1 MGYIGTKPAN
11 APLTSSQLE
20 DGLVTAAKLATDA
33 VETAKV
39 KDINITTAKITDL
52 NVTAG
57 KLATDAVETAKVKD
71 LNVTAGKLA
80 ATQDLS
86 TKTITL
92 PATVSGLGTGITNSQ
107 LAGSID
113 VTSKITGTI
122 PTANLGSGSASSSTY
137 LSGDQSYKPLSEYD
151 DDAVVN
157 DIATLALHQATNAN
171 AAKYNLVNTNV
182 DQYEDSTG
190 VASFTD
196 CERNT
201 AGEWIGSVSTL
212 TSYDSSLQTICAN
225 MTIFTGSWT
234 NSTTNDS
241 FSSPAGVGG
250 DYPGFYVNYIYD
262 LAGDWQI
269 RIFNVTRATGNNDI
283 TEDYTVWNT
292 LITSDTSVASGADT
306 ASAVAD
312 GRVFR
317 QTDFSAACSGIY
329 RMDTGTE
336 WGDNYLIASYA
347 STIGVDSATAHNVG
361 PGSGHQ
367 QIDCSGLTT
376 PFINSFYT
384 SSTQNSY
391 GWLVEY
397 DRDAATITQRNA
409 TNTAWTTFAAD
420 KTTWTNVPAA
430 GRLLMCPGSGNG
442 QQSRTMYYSTTYN
455 GVLDEDKGYIL
466 TPTASATG
474 NYVSTATT
482 ANASVTSMG
491 AVILYKN
498 NEGTNALNTDIVL
511 EVSANGGS
519 NYTTAVL
526 EAGGTFST
534 GVLQAIANDIVVTAG
549 TSVQY
554 RISFANQSLGSKE
567 AQIHGVSLMY

>member
-1 MGYIGTKPAN
+1 MSKIEVDKIDPQSGTALEVGTSGDTVTVPSGVGLTLTDSTLLLPTTINTDKIDPKSGTALEVGTSGDTITVPTGAGLTVVDEVKTNKISPATGTAFGLGDSGDTFTVPSGATLSIPSGATITN
-11 APLTSSQLE
+11 A
-20 DGLVTAAKLATDA
+20 GTATGFGDTTA
-33 VETAKV
+33 VE
-39 KDINITTAKITDL
+39 
-52 NVTAG
+52 
-57 KLATDAVETAKVKD
+57 
-71 LNVTAGKLA
+71 
-80 ATQDLS
+80 
-86 TKTITL
+86 
-92 PATVSGLGTGITNSQ
+92 
-107 LAGSID
+107 
-113 VTSKITGTI
+113 
-122 PTANLGSGSASSSTY
+122 
-137 LSGDQSYKPLSEYD
+137 
-151 DDAVVN
+151 N

-212 TSYDSSLQTICAN
+212 TNYDQTLQTICAN

-234 NSTTNDS
+234 NAITDDS
-241 FSSPAGVGG
+241 FSSPAGTGG

-292 LITSDTSVASGADT
+292 LITSDTSVAAGADT

-384 SSTQNSY
+384 SSTQNSF

-397 DRDAATITQRNA
+397 DRDAQTITQRNA
-409 TNTAWTTFAAD
+409 TNAEWTTFAGD

-442 QQSRTMYYSTTYN
+442 QQGRTMYYSTTYN
-455 GVLDEDKGYIL
+455 GVLDAAKGYVL
-466 TPTASATG
+466 TPIAAATG

-482 ANASVTSMG
+482 ANASVSTMG
-491 AVILYKN
+491 AVITYKN

-519 NYTTAVL
+519 NYTTATL
-526 EAGGTFST
+526 TAGGTFST
-534 GVLQAIANDIVVTAG
+534 GILQAVANDITVTAG
-549 TSVQY
+549 TSIQY
-554 RISFANQSLGSKE
+554 RISFANQSLGVKE